1 MITLLLFV
9 SLLLIVINGAFVWV
23 EFALVRVRPSRIE
36 MLARHGGK
44 RAIQAQEVLARL
56 DVYLAAIQ
64 LGISVCSL
72 ALGWIGEP
80 AIAKILT
87 GGFQSLPFELSPKV
101 IHLISFSLALAL
113 LTFSHIVLGELVPRS
128 IGIQLAEATAL
139 WSAFP
144 LKVFNM
150 VMRAPVAFMAFCS
163 VSLLRFMGFKAAA
176 ESESIVTEEEMR
188 ILLGETQ
195 EKGTLPFERLMLLEN
210 LFDFGGTK
218 AGEVMT
224 PLEKATVLSLA
235 KPWAENL
242 EVIRSRRFSRY
253 PLCEDGPES
262 IVGMVHVKDLLLR
275 AAAVAEPDLRSLR
288 RDLAEVKDSDP
299 IEKLLKVFPDKGV
312 HLSLVKNAAGKPVG
326 LLSLEDII
334 EELVGEVHDEFDL
347 PAAWSLSGLVV
358 PGAVA
363 VAMQAPD
370 RESVITQLLEK
381 LHAAVPELDVKETF
395 KLIWDRETKF
405 SSGVGRGI
413 AVPHARLPVLTRPI
427 VALGRFA
434 KPVPFPAP
442 DAAPVRLVFLIL
454 TPASTPI
461 LQLKILQRIAS
472 LGTNENLRRK
482 LLRAKS
488 AEHLLELLRTADTM
502 LAV

>member
-1 MITLLLFV
+1 MILLLLAV
-9 SLLLIVINGAFVWV
+9 SLLLILVNGVFVLV
-23 EFALVRVRPSRIE
+23 EFGLVRVRPSRIE

-44 RAIQAQEVLARL
+44 RALAAQDILSRL

-64 LGISVCSL
+64 LGITVCSL

-80 AIAKILT
+80 AIAKLLT
-87 GGFQSLPFELSPKV
+87 AGFHRLPFEISPKA
-101 IHLISFSLALAL
+101 IHVVSFGLALAL
-113 LTFSHIVLGELVPRS
+113 LSFGHIVLGELVPRS
-128 IGIQLAEATAL
+128 IGIQLAEATTL
-139 WSAFP
+139 WAAIP
-144 LKVFNM
+144 LKFFNM
-150 VMRAPVAFMAFCS
+150 VIRAPIAFMAHCS
-163 VSLLRFMGFKAAA
+163 VSILRLMGFKPAA

-210 LFDFGGTK
+210 LFDFGGTR

-224 PLEKATVLSLA
+224 PLERAAFLSLD
-235 KPWAENL
+235 KSWPENL
-242 EVIRSRRFSRY
+242 EAIRSRRLSRY
-253 PLCEDGPES
+253 LLCESGVET
-262 IVGMVHVKDLLLR
+262 IVGMVHVKDLVLKTEPG
-275 AAAVAEPDLRSLR
+275 AVPDLRALR
-288 RDLAEVKDSDP
+288 RDLVEIKDSDP

-312 HLSLVKNAAGKPVG
+312 HLALVKDGAGKAVG
-326 LLSLEDII
+326 LLSLEDIL
-334 EELVGEVHDEFDL
+334 EELVGEVHDEHDL
-347 PAAWSLSGLVV
+347 PQAWSLSGLVV

-363 VAMQAPD
+363 IAMLSLD
-370 RESVITQLLEK
+370 RQSAITQLLDK

-395 KLIWDRETKF
+395 RLIWDRETKF

-413 AVPHARLPVLTRPI
+413 AVPHARLPSLSRPI

-434 KPVPFPAP
+434 KAVPFPAP
-442 DAAPVRLVFLIL
+442 DAVPVRLVFLIL

-488 AEHLLELLRTADTM
+488 AEHMLELLRTADTM